1 MRQNRVW
8 AGSVPAAWAAGFV
21 LVLAGCT
28 LPNQHATSAPDATP
42 STPVVIVSPSTAPTP
57 AGSPLTSPAPKASPS
72 PAKLIISSATFHP
85 AEVGIAYAP
94 VTLVAVGGTPP
105 YKWTANSGSL
115 PTGLTLSSD
124 GKVTGTPSV
133 AGAFSFVVRVDDA
146 AGGAAGIGRSVTVAR
161 HLSVSGSCA
170 AQACSVE
177 QGCVTVCGAYG
188 SQAGGVGPFKYAV
201 TSGSLPPST
210 RLNGLGLAGTFTVVS
225 KFFFAVKVTDSLGA
239 SGSVNANFSVFRHI
253 AFSVKLG
260 TCGPSYGCSVS
271 LPYTMGT
278 PGGTPKL
285 SFTKVVCANPPCSG
299 IAPEPPPN
307 TLPKGGFQASA
318 LRGFVTITFGS
329 PGTYG
334 DWVGY
339 LNVTITDQSLCGP
352 GPTYCSATVR
362 VNVDSEVKYG

>member
-8 AGSVPAAWAAGFV
+8 AGSFPAAWAAGFV

-42 STPVVIVSPSTAPTP
+42 STPLVIVSPSTAPTP

-210 RLNGLGLAGTFTVVS
+210 SLNGLGLAGTFTVVS

-239 SGSVNANFSVFRHI
+239 TGSIGANFVVFPHI
-253 AFSVKLG
+253 KLVGGGPCQTRYYG
-260 TCGPSYGCSVS
+260 TGCSAAGWS
-271 LPYTMGT
+271 YSGGT
-278 PGGTPKL
+278 PGGAPTVKIVKYSQYCDPNGFCYPVPKAPPAG
-285 SFTKVVCANPPCSG
+285 FTAT
-299 IAPEPPPN
+299 A
-307 TLPKGGFQASA
+307 KGGV
-318 LRGFVTITFGS
+318 VTISVQSYTQ
-329 PGTYG
+329 TTMYYG
-334 DWVGY
+334 V
-339 LNVTITDQSLCGP
+339 LTLVLVDQSPCGS
-352 GPTYCSATVR
+352 G
-362 VNVDSEVKYG
+362 VKCTSGGAQLTIVMQGG